1 MPITGNPALARC
13 PVPRWVIYCSAC
25 AFAWLLYAYVDRP
38 ASTWMLAH
46 NEQLPWA
53 TIRSILRPFGAG
65 GAQLAI
71 LLVVTVLG
79 LWLGKPKIARAGKWI
94 LLAFLITV
102 ALTTALKWAV
112 RRPRPGH
119 MDAPRPTLP
128 VQIDSS
134 EWHSFPS
141 GDVAA
146 TTSIVV
152 ARHFPADIVAGAML
166 GAWVGQ
172 QTVRRIPPY
181 REWRSVPRR
190 KAKVVANEPA

>member
-1 MPITGNPALARC
+1 
-13 PVPRWVIYCSAC
+13 
-25 AFAWLLYAYVDRP
+25 
-38 ASTWMLAH
+38 
-46 NEQLPWA
+46 
-53 TIRSILRPFGAG
+53 
-65 GAQLAI
+65 
-71 LLVVTVLG
+71 
-79 LWLGKPKIARAGKWI
+79 
-94 LLAFLITV
+94 
-102 ALTTALKWAV
+102 
-112 RRPRPGH
+112 

-152 ARHFPADIVAGAML
+152 VLWGLMGRPRRWRWLLLIPFLVATQRFVAARHFPADIVAGAML

-190 KAKVVANEPA
+190 KAKVVANEAA